1 MNLRVHPDAKGL
13 IFALDGSLSDYLPV
27 HMANWNKIGEKYG
40 FVFDPQI
47 MVEMTGRATID
58 FARRIVDEY
67 NLSVEPEKIVE
78 LKQSSFWNSAEL
90 LVPIDEILSIVKEFH
105 GKLPMSVGTGASR
118 RSTEVQLKQLALTN
132 CFDAIVTANDVTR
145 HKPYP
150 DTFLECAR
158 IMGVEPAFC
167 QVFEDGDL
175 GIEAGK
181 RAGMI
186 VTDVRPFINYG
197 NWLHS

>member
-1 MNLRVHPDAKGL
+1 M
-13 IFALDGSLSDYLPV
+13 
-27 HMANWNKIGEKYG
+27 
-40 FVFDPQI
+40 
-47 MVEMTGRATID
+47 
-58 FARRIVDEY
+58 
-67 NLSVEPEKIVE
+67 
-78 LKQSSFWNSAEL
+78 

>member
-13 IFALDGSLSDYLPV
+13 IFDLDGTLSDSLPL

-78 LKQSSFWNSAEL
+78 LKQSSFRSSAEL
-90 LVPIDEILSIVKEFH
+90 LVPIDEILSIVKEFY

>member
-13 IFALDGSLSDYLPV
+13 IFDLDGTLSDSLPV

-78 LKQSSFWNSAEL
+78 LKQSSFRSSAEL

-118 RSTEVQLKQLALTN
+118 EVRK
-132 CFDAIVTANDVTR
+132 C
-145 HKPYP
+145 
-150 DTFLECAR
+150 
-158 IMGVEPAFC
+158 
-167 QVFEDGDL
+167 
-175 GIEAGK
+175 
-181 RAGMI
+181 
-186 VTDVRPFINYG
+186 
-197 NWLHS
+197 S